1 MTINAFMYQFGTS
14 ASVTDHL
21 LSRPAQEIGERMDD
35 SESVRVANKAVAA
48 CLCMLSTAEVGDIDM
63 DEVLYMLACVL
74 RNPWILT

>member
-1 MTINAFMYQFGTS
+1 M
-14 ASVTDHL
+14 
-21 LSRPAQEIGERMDD
+21 EKRMED

-48 CLCMLSTAEVGDIDM
+48 CLCMLSTAEVSDIDM

>member
-1 MTINAFMYQFGTS
+1 
-14 ASVTDHL
+14 
-21 LSRPAQEIGERMDD
+21 MDD

-48 CLCMLSTAEVGDIDM
+48 CLRMLSTAEQGDRDM